1 MNALSRIITAEAV
14 AVTRLGNPSQ
24 DYAAQQR
31 RLTAM
36 ATMTGTHGFR
46 VPQIEPK
53 TDAQGLTRGD
63 RKRAA
68 RAAASA
74 KVSETRAPQF
84 MHSAARRQLE
94 AV

>member
-1 MNALSRIITAEAV
+1 MNALAKILGAEAV

-24 DYAAQQR
+24 DYASQQR

-46 VPQIEPK
+46 VPAVEPEK
-53 TDAQGLTRGD
+53 NARGLTRGD
-63 RKRAA
+63 RKRIA

-84 MHSAARRQLE
+84 MHSAARRKLE
-94 AV
+94 AA